1 MEEYKK
7 EEGREKGREK
17 GDGDVKWGRKEAKQ
31 GRAERMVK
39 QHGRRKPL
47 FYKSKAETMK
57 QN

>member
-39 QHGRRKPL
+39 QTRKKEASL
-47 FYKSKAETMK
+47 L
-57 QN
+57 